1 MTKLSKDEKSFRD
14 FTYMSGYFPDMTK
27 DECDLLWKWIN
38 AYTTVKVEMAKA
50 PTKQGKTKCDL
61 CGGRGEVDNPM
72 FDEDVCCPKCNGE
85 GKLSTK
91 QGKKVKEIEKPP
103 AYSAT
108 LDAWFGDVTEA
119 LNSLLKNK

>member
-50 PTKQGKTKCDL
+50 PTKQGKKECICPCHKGNTDKCF
-61 CGGRGEVDNPM
+61 CY
-72 FDEDVCCPKCNGE
+72 CNTTLKSE
-85 GKLSTK
+85 P
-91 QGKKVKEIEKPP
+91 KKVKEIEKMGMFP
-103 AYSAT
+103 
-108 LDAWFGDVTEA
+108 
-119 LNSLLKNK
+119 NSWLSIRPTQ